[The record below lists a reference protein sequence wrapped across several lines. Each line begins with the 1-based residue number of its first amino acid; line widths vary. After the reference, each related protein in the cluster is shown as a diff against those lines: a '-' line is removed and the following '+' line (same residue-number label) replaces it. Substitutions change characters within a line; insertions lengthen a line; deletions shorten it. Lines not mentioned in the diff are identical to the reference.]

1 MGTGPE
7 ERDRILRE
15 LVKSIG
21 NQQDEWLKR
30 ENMNLTRGL
39 NHEFSKYAEMSE
51 QSNQRGDH
59 LTAVVFQIIADA
71 INQALKKYESAG
83 IRL

>member
-1 MGTGPE
+1 MGTGPK

-71 INQALKKYESAG
+71 INQALKKV
-83 IRL
+83 